1 MIELFTNISA
11 QFKEQVEIIFDWAMH
26 QDNPYESARIL
37 SEFLNVC
44 YNPEEY
50 EFASFYFDMRLE
62 QLKNDSN
69 IDQR

>member
-26 QDNPYESARIL
+26 QDNPYESAHIL

-50 EFASFYFDMRLE
+50 DFASFYFYMLKKKK
-62 QLKNDSN
+62 KNDSN